1 MAAIDL
7 SSVNDSPHT
16 HRATLSGTPNTMQE
30 IKIGSRCTQVQI
42 LFETNS
48 GKVVTQGG
56 TDAGVIGAEHY
67 LTVPADSLYYHDLAR
82 SKPAHSIWLASATA
96 STVVSIQVGERD

>member
-7 SSVNDSPHT
+7 SSVNAYPHT

-30 IKIGSRCTQVQI
+30 VQIGSRCTQVQV

-48 GKVVTQGG
+48 GVVVTQGG
-56 TDAGVIGAEHY
+56 ADTVVISGEHY
-67 LTVPADSLYYHDLAR
+67 ITIPADSLYFHDLPK
-82 SKPAHSIWLASATA
+82 SKGAHSLWLASGTA
-96 STVVSIQVGERD
+96 STSVTIQVGERD

>member
-7 SSVNDSPHT
+7 SSVNAYPHT

-30 IKIGSRCTQVQI
+30 VQIGSRCTQVQV

-48 GKVVTQGG
+48 GIVVTQGG
-56 TDAGVIGAEHY
+56 TDAAVISGEHY
-67 LTVPADSLYYHDLAR
+67 ITIPADSLYFHDLPK
-82 SKPAHSIWLASATA
+82 SKMDHSLWVASGTT
-96 STVVSIQVGERD
+96 STMVSIQVGERD